1 MGWYNSDGLYVK
13 FGTEEATAGKVGGY
27 RTAGPVQMVE
37 VFLSDLTTL
46 TSSAVILDYNAV
58 MPKGARIEK
67 IEVFVQTA
75 ATSGGSATL
84 NLGLVRTDTTTNVSD
99 TALINA
105 LALTSI
111 DAAGE
116 TTSIVVGGTGA
127 GSSLG
132 TSLAN
137 NGYITA
143 KYGTAAFTAGA
154 VRIRIYYT
162 KDLA

>member
-1 MGWYNSDGLYVK
+1 MGWYNADGLYVK
-13 FGTEEATAGKVGGY
+13 FGQEEAASGKVGMV
-27 RTAGPVQMVE
+27 RTAGPQQMAE
-37 VFLSDLTTL
+37 IFLDLTTL

-58 MPKGARIEK
+58 LPKSARIEK
-67 IEVFVQTA
+67 IEVIAQTA

-84 NLGLVRTDTTTNVSD
+84 SVGLVRTDTTTNISD
-99 TALINA
+99 TALISA
-105 LALTSI
+105 LALTAY

-116 TTSIVVGGTGA
+116 TTSITVGGTGA

-132 TSLAN
+132 TTLAN

-154 VRIRIYYT
+154 LRIRVYYVR
-162 KDLA
+162 DLA